1 MAYAKNVSDVYRPP
15 VISGSS
21 RKRKQSHS
29 TCSTCNKMQVSNQS
43 DSTIFSP
50 STDKY
55 TELLH
60 NLHGQCQIDSN
71 IYYNALEFGAYS
83 SIREIFVYLN
93 PAARISWTFYLFLK
107 KDDIKH
113 DLEGNYDLKIYDDM
127 DILSSLFRMHK
138 IQLNQYVLTALKLAI
153 PYFIFRITFK
163 SFVEDDRIGWI
174 QQNS

>member
-1 MAYAKNVSDVYRPP
+1 MDHPEKESNHILHAPLAIRCKFPTGL
-15 VISGSS
+15 ILLSS
-21 RKRKQSHS
+21 ALL
-29 TCSTCNKMQVSNQS
+29 
-43 DSTIFSP
+43 P
-50 STDKY
+50 

-71 IYYNALEFGAYS
+71 ICYNALEFGAYS
-83 SIREIFVYLN
+83 SLREIFVYLD
-93 PAARISWTFYLFLK
+93 PAARISWTLYLFLK
-107 KDDIKH
+107 KDDIKQ

-138 IQLNQYVLTALKLAI
+138 IQLNQYVLTTLKLAI
-153 PYFIFRITFK
+153 PYFMFRITFR